1 MKTII
6 LVTGTGCASISIFRI
21 SIIIQ
26 RKSEI
31 LCRNLSQSKKQSL
44 QLGLVVV
51 LGFASS
57 LASQSIQGHILDTS
71 NDGIIAMKMR
81 AALALL
87 LPPSYH
93 QASKHRFT
101 KFNSRSQLAQ
111 AKVAQQSQRGGGSH
125 PNRFLPRDDFVLLS
139 TIQLLEFVHFR
150 QLSWMNCQI
159 SKKYVRLIK
168 I

>member
-1 MKTII
+1 MKTTI
-6 LVTGTGCASISIFRI
+6 LVTGTGCARSISIFRI

-31 LCRNLSQSKKQSL
+31 LCRNLSQSKTQQCL
-44 QLGLVVV
+44 QLE
-51 LGFASS
+51 LGFAHSEPSS

-81 AALALL
+81 AAAATRC
-87 LPPSYH
+87 Y

-139 TIQLLEFVHFR
+139 TIQHLEFVHFR